1 MDRDEMAKLDEYR
14 LNEAGPLENDLVDEF
29 ADGEMDRGD
38 FIRRATVLGLSMGV
52 IGSALA
58 AYGEPLAFAA
68 PAAAK
73 VTIGG
78 RLRLG
83 ITPPPEGA
91 LDPHLYVNTGQ
102 QCTGSVAGEF
112 LVHATRSLALR
123 PELALSWKPNANATV
138 WTYKLRPGVKFQNG
152 QSFGADDVV
161 ATFDRLTDPKSGSQ
175 ALSAYQGVLKPGGTK
190 KIDNLTV
197 EFRLDAP
204 NANFPYLTSST
215 TYQAIMLPADYKV
228 GTFEKTPQTTGAFR
242 LVSYTPGVG
251 AKYERFTGWWGGRAP
266 LDGVDVT
273 YYSEDSAIVSALL
286 GNQIDLINQI
296 NVVTGRALLNNPAI
310 EIFPARG
317 AAHRQVCMRVDAGNQ
332 LKDRRVRQAI
342 ALTLDRPSIIKT
354 LFANLSDFGNDSPF
368 APVQQ
373 ATDKSVPQRKKNL
386 KLAKKLMAQAGY
398 PRGFKITLTAV
409 KTGEIPQ
416 LAQILQRS
424 VKAIGID
431 MKLVILTAT
440 AYYAGSQTGPPKGW
454 GTTPWLNTPM
464 NITNWGH
471 RSVPNVLINSAF
483 KTKGVW
489 NAAHYSSA
497 KFNLLTKQFTGA
509 IAVSDQRKFAKQ
521 MQLLLL
527 RDTPVIL
534 PYFYNYLAA
543 GRTRVTGYEAEAI
556 GNTFLSR
563 TSLS

>member
-1 MDRDEMAKLDEYR
+1 MDRDEMSRLDDYR
-14 LNEAGPLENDLVDEF
+14 FSEAGPLENDLIDEL
-29 ADGEMDRGD
+29 AGGEMDRQD
-38 FIRRATVLGLSMGV
+38 FIRRATVLGLSFGV

-58 AYGEPLAFAA
+58 VFDAPLAHAA
-68 PAAAK
+68 TAAAK
-73 VTIGG
+73 AGG

-83 ITPPPEGA
+83 VTPPPEGA

-102 QCTGSVAGEF
+102 ISTGTVAGEF
-112 LVHATRSLALR
+112 LIRATRSLALR
-123 PELALSWKPNANATV
+123 PELALSWKPNKDATV
-138 WTYKLRPGVKFQNG
+138 WRYKLRPGVKFQDG
-152 QSFGADDVV
+152 QRFGADDVV
-161 ATFDRLTDPKSGSQ
+161 ATYDRLTDPKSGSQ
-175 ALSAYQGVLKPGGTK
+175 ALSAYKGVLSPGGIK
-190 KIDNLTV
+190 KINNLTV
-197 EFRLDAP
+197 EFHLEAP

-215 TYQAIMLPADYKV
+215 TYQAILLPADYKV
-228 GTFEKTPQTTGAFR
+228 GTFEKKPQGTGAFK
-242 LVSYTPGVG
+242 LVSYRPGVG
-251 AKYERFTGWWGGRAP
+251 AKFERFAGWWGGTAA
-266 LDGVDVT
+266 LQGVDVT

-286 GNQIDLINQI
+286 GGQIDLINQI
-296 NVVTGRALLNNPAI
+296 NVTTARALLNNRRV
-310 EIFPARG
+310 EIFVARG
-317 AAHRQVCMRVDAGNQ
+317 APHRQICMRVDAGNE

-354 LFANLSDFGNDSPF
+354 LFANRSDLGNDSPF

-373 ATDKSVPQRKKNL
+373 ATDKSVPQRHKDL

-431 MKLVILTAT
+431 MKLIILTAT
-440 AYYAGSQTGPPKGW
+440 AYYAGTQTGPPTGW

-471 RSVPNVLINSAF
+471 RAVPNVLMNSAF

-489 NAAHYSSA
+489 DAAHYSNK
-497 KFNLLTKQFTGA
+497 KFDRLAKQFTAA
-509 IAVSDQRKFAKQ
+509 IAISDQRKYARQ

-527 RDTPVIL
+527 HDTPVII

-543 GRTRVTGYEAEAI
+543 GTTKLKGYQADAI
-556 GNTFLSR
+556 NVVFLSR
-563 TSLS
+563 SHLA